1 MPPTQEKRHIELEVE
16 YRYRSDDDEAGI
28 SGVIVV
34 VLPEMNFPATE
45 SPSDVHLSN
54 RETQVLQGLARGLYD
69 KELAAELGV
78 SLGTVRVYRKRIGD
92 KLRVRGLVPWLL
104 IAWKLGLIDIEP
116 IAQQAMERFNASR
129 QKPVT
134 MVESQTGSANE

>member
-1 MPPTQEKRHIELEVE
+1 MIF
-16 YRYRSDDDEAGI
+16 S
-28 SGVIVV
+28 
-34 VLPEMNFPATE
+34 ATD
-45 SPSDVHLSN
+45 SSSDVHLSN

-116 IAQQAMERFNASR
+116 IAQQAMERYAAAR
-129 QKPVT
+129 QKP
-134 MVESQTGSANE
+134 MANESQTGPATE